1 MFRRPPKSTRT
12 YTPFPYTPLFRSA
25 IKHLFARWQLHQQ
38 HAIAAR
44 QLDMFQLMRGA
55 AGDPQP
61 QPQGKTPAAGAMER
75 FGIGEPAEQSGR
87 FMFRGAAEIGEQR
100 RAQQRPPEAV
110 DSYPIAVQRKLQPPV
125 RSEEHTSELQS

>member
-1 MFRRPPKSTRT
+1 MQKTA
-12 YTPFPYTPLFRSA
+12 YE
-25 IKHLFARWQLHQQ
+25 
-38 HAIAAR
+38 
-44 QLDMFQLMRGA
+44 MRIS
-55 AGDPQP
+55 DWSSDVCSSDLP

-125 RSEEHTSELQS
+125 GTKIGVRPPCDIGKQTGGVAKAGQLRRDRTSTRLNPSH

>member
-1 MFRRPPKSTRT
+1 
-12 YTPFPYTPLFRSA
+12 
-25 IKHLFARWQLHQQ
+25 
-38 HAIAAR
+38 
-44 QLDMFQLMRGA
+44 MFQLMRGA

-87 FMFRGAAEIGEQR
+87 FMFRGAAKIGEQR

-125 RSEEHTSELQS
+125 GTKIGVRPPRSEEHTSELQSLMRT

>member
-1 MFRRPPKSTRT
+1 
-12 YTPFPYTPLFRSA
+12 
-25 IKHLFARWQLHQQ
+25 
-38 HAIAAR
+38 
-44 QLDMFQLMRGA
+44 MFQLMRGA

-110 DSYPIAVQRKLQPPV
+110 DSYTIAGDRKRGGGG
-125 RSEEHTSELQS
+125 RSGAERCVPGGRGNIKTNKETQ